1 MLQKRLAYPTKIGVK
16 SKRKGA
22 PLPFFFGEFM
32 KIYTID
38 TAYIAYLR
46 TIDKRVP
53 IQFIN
58 VVFLILN

>member
-1 MLQKRLAYPTKIGVK
+1 
-16 SKRKGA
+16 
-22 PLPFFFGEFM
+22 M